1 MAWKAPIGTPYW
13 WRILAYSQASWTAPV
28 IVPTRSAQVMAIA
41 KADQRVR
48 RSLVSGRGWP
58 GVRAGGA
65 GPGPATERGRSMC
78 ADACGGWTVAGLE
91 AGGRL
96 ASKSPEVEAGAAA
109 GIAPVSCAACGKRC
123 DPRTPRG

>member
-48 RSLVSGRGWP
+48 RSLGSGRGWP
-58 GVRAGGA
+58 GMRAGGA
-65 GPGPATERGRSMC
+65 VPGPPTERGRSLG
-78 ADACGGWTVAGLE
+78 ANGLGVWTVAGGQP
-91 AGGRL
+91 GGPLRRQT
-96 ASKSPEVEAGAAA
+96 ARVPA
-109 GIAPVSCAACGKRC
+109 
-123 DPRTPRG
+123 